1 MSHDPANQSEYPKFR
16 IVAHPKP
23 GVVSNAPSP
32 NMLAHAECHTRRSGV
47 RWRDGRREGPWWKG
61 YIPLPICVGLVG
73 LGYYVV
79 SELVTFEIPLL
90 VAAVMQALSF
100 IIIIFAIAHTYW
112 WPRRELKIDDNRI
125 YFAIG
130 LSRTTIPWSA
140 VQQMSLVELTQ
151 STRPAARSKT
161 QWYLRLELST
171 SESAGSARFP
181 SFDAHARTESPV
193 PDNIFAFSVAAA
205 WWGRS
210 RRSRTATGRAS
221 ADD

>member
-1 MSHDPANQSEYPKFR
+1 M
-16 IVAHPKP
+16 
-23 GVVSNAPSP
+23 VV
-32 NMLAHAECHTRRSGV
+32 V
-47 RWRDGRREGPWWKG
+47 REPWWKG

-171 SESAGSARFP
+171 SESAGSAQFPLRFDTHTLEQ
-181 SFDAHARTESPV
+181 SLSV
-193 PDNIFAFSVAAA
+193 PDNIFAFSVARLPGGAEAVEAA
-205 WWGRS
+205 LRQGGRQLTIE
-210 RRSRTATGRAS
+210 RREIQQTGR
-221 ADD
+221 